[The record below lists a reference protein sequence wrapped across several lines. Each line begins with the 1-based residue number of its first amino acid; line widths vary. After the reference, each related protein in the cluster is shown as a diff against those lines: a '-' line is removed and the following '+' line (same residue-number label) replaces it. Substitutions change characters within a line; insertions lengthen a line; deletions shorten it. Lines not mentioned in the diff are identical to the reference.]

1 MLIMVLVLGASMLAV
16 GAIVGYVTLQELRNA
31 GDIANSTE
39 SIYAADAGIQK
50 AFYTLFVTCSSTL
63 QIQNC
68 SAMNNLQA
76 PSLSNGVTAS
86 VYVSG
91 AYPSI
96 DVKAM
101 GHIGRVYRA
110 LEFST
115 VPTN

>member
-1 MLIMVLVLGASMLAV
+1 MLIMVMVLGASMLAV

-50 AFYTLFVTCSSTL
+50 AFYTLFVTCSSTP
-63 QIQNC
+63 QSC
-68 SAMNNLQA
+68 SAMNNLGA
-76 PSLSNGVTAS
+76 PSLSNGVTAL
-86 VYVSG
+86 VNVSG
-91 AYPSI
+91 TYPLI
-96 DVKAM
+96 DVKTM

>member
-1 MLIMVLVLGASMLAV
+1 MLIMVMVLGASMLAV
-16 GAIVGYVTLQELRNA
+16 SAIVGYVTLQELRNA

-50 AFYTLFVTCSSTL
+50 AFYTLFVTCSSTP
-63 QIQNC
+63 QSC
-68 SAMNNLQA
+68 SSLTNLTP

-86 VYVSG
+86 VNVSG

-96 DVKAM
+96 DVKTM
-101 GHIGRVYRA
+101 GHVGRVYRA

-115 VPTN
+115 IPTN